1 MMTRTSTVL
10 AIVLLVVTG
19 GLLYATRLGDVPVYV
34 MHDEAQGALQAQS
47 IATTGR
53 DLSGRLLPLYFTEP
67 EFPPGRDPALIYV
80 TALGLKL
87 LPFSEA
93 GVRTP
98 TALVAVLNVV
108 LMFFVARRLFQSTA
122 MGLVAA
128 GMLLLTPIHFIR
140 GRLLLSPLYSIPF
153 ILAWLWALARFEAD
167 RTPRKLAIAAIWLG
181 LGAYSYLA
189 AVVMMPIYLAV
200 TLAIGYRRLGLSAAV
215 KAAAAFAATL
225 IPMVLWYVTHPERNA
240 QIVSAY
246 QLDANAESPLTR
258 WIGLY
263 WSFFDPSFMFVTG
276 DASLINSTHEAG
288 FFPMVFAILLPIG
301 LYGVVRSRQP
311 VPLAM
316 AIGFLSAPLVSMIS
330 GAIEMNR
337 VMFAIPFGVL
347 VAAYGVHVMLRAG
360 RVAIRAAAVLLL
372 LAIGWQFAGFYSGY
386 FGGYGRSAAPW
397 LAGNVREALRALMA
411 QADTN
416 RGPIYISQEIGWV
429 HRTWRFYAITDHRM
443 DLLDRTSYY
452 LETPPADAAAGA
464 MLICPASSAR
474 CQTLKQNGWM
484 ETATVASLDG
494 SRAFT
499 LLTLPARV
507 AAGRQ

>member
-1 MMTRTSTVL
+1 MSRTSTVL
-10 AIVLLVVTG
+10 SIVFLVVTG
-19 GLLYATRLGDVPVYV
+19 GLLYATRLGEVPVYL
-34 MHDEAQGALQAQS
+34 MHDEAQGALQAHA

-53 DLSGRLLPLYFTEP
+53 DLSGRVLPLYFTEP

-87 LPFSEA
+87 LPFDEA
-93 GVRTP
+93 AVRTP

-108 LMFFVARRLFQSTA
+108 LTFLVARRMFQSTA

-153 ILAWLWALARFEAD
+153 VLAWLWSLARFEEE
-167 RTPRKLAIAAIWLG
+167 RTPRRLVVAALWLG

-200 TLAIGYRRLGLSAAV
+200 TLAIGYRRLGVSAAL
-215 KAAAAFAATL
+215 KAAAAFVATL
-225 IPMVLWYVTHPERNA
+225 IPMILWYVTHPERNA
-240 QIVSAY
+240 QIISAY
-246 QLDANAESPLTR
+246 QLDAGTESPLTR

-263 WSFFDPSFMFVTG
+263 WSFFDPSFLFVSG
-276 DASLINSTHEAG
+276 DASLINSTREAG
-288 FFPMVFAILLPIG
+288 FFPMAFAMLLPIG

-316 AIGFLSAPLVSMIS
+316 AIGFVTAPLVSMIS

-347 VAAYGVHVMLRAG
+347 VAASGVHTMLRA
-360 RVAIRAAAVLLL
+360 RAVAIRAAAVLLL
-372 LAIGWQFAGFYSGY
+372 LAMGWQFAGFYSGY

-397 LAGNVREALRALMA
+397 LAGNAREALRALMA
-411 QADTN
+411 QAESM
-416 RGPIYISQEIGWV
+416 RGPIYISQEIDWV
-429 HRTWRFYAITDHRM
+429 HRTWRFYAIADGRM
-443 DLLDRTSYY
+443 DMIDRASYY
-452 LETPPADAAAGA
+452 LERPPADAPPGA
-464 MLICPASSAR
+464 MLICPAASGR
-474 CQTLKQNGWM
+474 CQALQQNGWM
-484 ETATVASLDG
+484 ETATVPSLDG

-499 LLTLPARV
+499 LLTLPERV